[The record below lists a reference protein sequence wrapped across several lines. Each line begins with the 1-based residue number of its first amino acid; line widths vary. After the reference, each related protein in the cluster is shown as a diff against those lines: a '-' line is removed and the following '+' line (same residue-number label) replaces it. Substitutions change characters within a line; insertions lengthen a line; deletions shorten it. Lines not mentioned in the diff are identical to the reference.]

1 MSKFKSLKV
10 SLGIGLAL
18 IALQALSVVPAMA
31 QVDIYVL
38 GRPGSTFSPHS
49 ARNLEEMKDLFDRFE
64 ADIREVLEIGGWGG
78 DADDLFLAM
87 RSAKEGDGTFT
98 KTTINPG
105 DTLKWMANRKGGEP
119 SVVRNPRWAAK
130 QSVPAWQITLE
141 SNGSEYHFIIPETC
155 MNLALKDSK
164 PLAGPP
170 KPTCNIS
177 ASYDQA
183 TDTITV
189 KGSSDGEFKITDA
202 GIPGGKGS
210 VADLKSTGPTTWTFT
225 PKTDGTY
232 TFSGT
237 ATKDGQTSTCTGS
250 VRVGKAKAACA
261 IDVTVDPETHV
272 ISVDSTRTKGDF
284 ELTSVTLPDGSAGD
298 IAMMESA
305 GDGKWSYDP
314 AGHVK
319 RKPGD
324 YNITFAGKS
333 TLYGTESTCD
343 TTAIIRI
350 EGPDYRWIAR
360 GYYVHVWPGS
370 DELHVENPVGL
381 DPPVFT
387 QFWVDGGNGFG
398 GEVEWMWKPAIGI
411 WGGITFANM
420 KTNLM
425 YDRGDVWLNS
435 DDRVDM
441 RQFNLGLN
449 YHFTPDRRFDIYAGV
464 YAAWVGYSSSTFNFS
479 QIPPEFGGP
488 QDYQIKYDDELTYG
502 LNLGVDIPISEGS
515 PWIITGG
522 LRYIG
527 ADLEGDSNIYALS
540 VDPLQGFLGLGYRW

>member
-64 ADIREVLEIGGWGG
+64 ADIRVVLEKGAWGG
-78 DADDLFLAM
+78 DADDLFATM
-87 RSAKEGDGTFT
+87 RAAKEGDGTVT

-119 SVVRNPRWAAK
+119 SVVMNPRWAAK
-130 QSVPAWQITLE
+130 ESVPAWKILVT
-141 SNGSEYHFIIPETC
+141 SGDTEYTFIVPETC
-155 MNLALKDSK
+155 MNLALKGSRSAAK
-164 PLAGPP
+164 P

-177 ASYDQA
+177 ATYDQA

-189 KGSSDGEFKITDA
+189 KGSSDGEFKITEA

-210 VADLKSTGPTTWTFT
+210 VADLKSTGPMTWTFT

-232 TFSGT
+232 SFNGQS
-237 ATKDGQTSTCTGS
+237 TKDGQTQTCTAT

-261 IDVTVDPETHV
+261 IDVVVDPETHI
-272 ISVDSTRTKGDF
+272 ISVDSTRTQGDF
-284 ELTSVTLPDGSAGD
+284 EMTGVTLPDGTAGD
-298 IAMMESA
+298 MAMMESA
-305 GDGKWSYDP
+305 GDGKWTYDP
-314 AGHVK
+314 SGSVK

-333 TLYGTESTCD
+333 TLYGSESTCD
-343 TTAIIRI
+343 TTAIIRV
-350 EGPDYRWIAR
+350 EGPDFRWIAR

-398 GEVEWMWKPAIGI
+398 GEVEYMFRPNLGLV
-411 WGGITFANM
+411 GGITFANM

-441 RQFNLGLN
+441 RQFRLGAN
-449 YHFTPDRRFDIYAGV
+449 YHFTPDSRVDFWAG
-464 YAAWVGYSSSTFNFS
+464 ASAIWVNYSSSTFNFS
-479 QIPPEFGGP
+479 EIPPEFGGP
-488 QDYQIKYDDELTYG
+488 QDYQIKYDTELTWGVGVG
-502 LNLGVDIPISEGS
+502 LDFPFSVGS

-522 LRYIG
+522 LHYIG
-527 ADLEGDSNIYALS
+527 ADLEGDANVYSLT
-540 VDPLQGFLGLGYRW
+540 VDPLQGFIGIGYRW

>member
-64 ADIREVLEIGGWGG
+64 SDIREVLEIGGWDGN
-78 DADDLFLAM
+78 ADDLFLAM
-87 RSAKEGDGTFT
+87 RAAKVGDGTFA

-105 DTLKWMANRKGGEP
+105 DTFQWLANRKGGVP
-119 SVVRNPRWAAK
+119 AVVRNPRWAAK
-130 QSVPAWQITLE
+130 EAVPAWEITLE
-141 SNGSEYHFIIPETC
+141 SNGKEHHFIIPETC
-155 MNLALKDSK
+155 MNLALKGSRSVAK
-164 PLAGPP
+164 P

-237 ATKDGQTSTCTGS
+237 ATKDGETSTCTGS

-272 ISVDSTRTKGDF
+272 ISVDTSRSQGDF
-284 ELTSVTLPDGSAGD
+284 EMTGVTLPDGSAGD
-298 IAMMESA
+298 LAMMESA
-305 GDGKWSYDP
+305 GDGKWSYD
-314 AGHVK
+314 ASGVVK

-324 YNITFAGKS
+324 
-333 TLYGTESTCD
+333 
-343 TTAIIRI
+343 
-350 EGPDYRWIAR
+350 
-360 GYYVHVWPGS
+360 
-370 DELHVENPVGL
+370 
-381 DPPVFT
+381 
-387 QFWVDGGNGFG
+387 
-398 GEVEWMWKPAIGI
+398 
-411 WGGITFANM
+411 
-420 KTNLM
+420 
-425 YDRGDVWLNS
+425 
-435 DDRVDM
+435 
-441 RQFNLGLN
+441 
-449 YHFTPDRRFDIYAGV
+449 
-464 YAAWVGYSSSTFNFS
+464 
-479 QIPPEFGGP
+479 
-488 QDYQIKYDDELTYG
+488 
-502 LNLGVDIPISEGS
+502 
-515 PWIITGG
+515 
-522 LRYIG
+522 
-527 ADLEGDSNIYALS
+527 
-540 VDPLQGFLGLGYRW
+540 